1 MTTVQL
7 NVIERAAVRRGLQDL
22 DAIRVQL
29 TTIRDNGYAST
40 GELTRLIEAKNSVDS
55 AIATVLR
62 TISRLQK

>member
-1 MTTVQL
+1 MSTVQL
-7 NVIERAAVRRGLQDL
+7 NVIERAALRRGLQDL

-29 TTIRDNGYAST
+29 TTIRDHGYASPA
-40 GELTRLIEAKNSVDS
+40 ELTRLIDAKNSVDS